1 MSRKLY
7 DTLRNLTTEARNP
20 RSTGLD
26 RMSTNAI
33 VKLINQED
41 HLVAAAVKKVLPE
54 VAKAADLVAES
65 FAAGGRL
72 IYAGAGTS
80 GRLGVLDAAEC
91 PPTFGV
97 PARQVQGIIA
107 GGRRTLV
114 RSREG
119 VEDDRDAARREV
131 EKLEVSSADTLIGIA
146 ASGRTPYPRAAIAQ
160 AKKQRAQT
168 VFLVCNKIDKLPSAV
183 DLLIN
188 PVLGPEVLTGSTRLK
203 AGTACKMIL
212 NMISTAAMIRTGRC
226 YDNLMVDL
234 RATSA
239 KLAERS
245 RRILVELAG
254 ISYLAAGKL
263 LGRARG
269 EVKTAL
275 VMQLLDLD
283 YRAACRRLNEV
294 EGQLHRLLDD

>member
-1 MSRKLY
+1 
-7 DTLRNLTTEARNP
+7 
-20 RSTGLD
+20 
-26 RMSTNAI
+26 MSTVEI
-33 VKLINQED
+33 VKLINEED

-54 VAKAADLVAES
+54 VARAADLVAES

-97 PARQVQGIIA
+97 PARQVVGIIA

-119 VEDDRDAARREV
+119 VEDDRVAARREV
-131 EKLEVSSADTLIGIA
+131 EKLEVGSADTLIGIA
-146 ASGRTPYPRAAIAQ
+146 ASGRTPYPRAAIAE
-160 AKKQRAQT
+160 AKKRRAQT
-168 VFLVCNKIDKLPSAV
+168 VFLVCNKLEKRPRAV

-203 AGTACKMIL
+203 AATACKMIL
-212 NMISTAAMIRTGRC
+212 NMISTAAMVRTGRC
-226 YDNLMVDL
+226 YGNLMVDL

-239 KLAERS
+239 KLRERS
-245 RRILVELAG
+245 RRILVELTG
-254 ISYLAAGKL
+254 ISYAAAGKL
-263 LGRARG
+263 LDCARG

-275 VMQLLDLD
+275 VMQLLGLD
-283 YRAACRRLNEV
+283 YRAARRQLAEV
-294 EGQLHRLLDD
+294 DGHLYRLLDD